1 MIDIENSIFTTIAT
15 ALRERFDDITVS
27 GEDVRTPST
36 FPFVSIVEADN
47 YVRLNTQDSGSNEN
61 HANVMYEINVYSNKT
76 SGKKAECK
84 EILGVIDEILTGLNF
99 SRTMK
104 NPVSMDDA
112 TVYRLVGR
120 YQASVSKNHT
130 IYRR

>member
-99 SRTMK
+99 ARTMK